1 MRFLFSS
8 LLMLLGFASAQ
19 AAEHTQDTTATVKQR
34 VQEKKALLLDVREQA
49 EWDAGHLKAAR
60 LLPLSSLKEGD
71 PTKATKDLPKDKIL
85 YLHCASGRRVL
96 QAADILQ
103 KQGFDVRP
111 LKAGF
116 NDLLKEG
123 FPEAEPKK

>member
-1 MRFLFSS
+1 MRHAIAG
-8 LLMLLGFASAQ
+8 LLVLLLGLSAQ
-19 AAEHTQDTTATVKQR
+19 AAEHTKDTPATVKQR

-49 EWDAGHLKAAR
+49 EWDAGHLEAAR
-60 LLPLSSLKEGD
+60 LVPLSALREADTG
-71 PTKATKDLPKDKIL
+71 KATKDLPKDRIL

-111 LKAGF
+111 LKQGF

-123 FPEAEPKK
+123 FAEAQPKK